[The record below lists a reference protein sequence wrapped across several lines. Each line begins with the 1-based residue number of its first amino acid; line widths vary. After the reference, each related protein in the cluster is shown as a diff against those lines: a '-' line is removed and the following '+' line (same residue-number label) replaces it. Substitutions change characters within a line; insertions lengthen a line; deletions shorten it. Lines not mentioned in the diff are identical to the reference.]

1 MTEPASDGHQTAA
14 KGISCMVVGCA
25 FLMMS
30 DAFSKWL
37 TQTYSVGQV
46 MSLRNVFV
54 LIPLFLIVWHKNNF
68 NELRVHS
75 WKAQLFRAIFHVAP
89 AIFFVT
95 SVSLLPLADV
105 HAIGFAG
112 PIFIAALSPLMLGE
126 HVGWHRWTAILVGFG
141 GVLIM
146 LRPTGTGFAL
156 VGLLPLAAALSS
168 SFRDI
173 ITRRL
178 SRTETSTSMLFVS
191 SAAVVVAGACT
202 LPIDWRPL
210 TWTSLLLFI
219 GNGLVNACAHFLI
232 IESYRLAQA
241 PVVSPFKYS
250 ILLWATLFGYMI
262 WGNVPDRWIIIGAIP
277 VVASG
282 LYILHRE
289 QRLAAARRRAAA
301 S

>member
-1 MTEPASDGHQTAA
+1 MTAQTSDGHQTAA
-14 KGISCMVVGCA
+14 NGIGCMVAGCA

-54 LIPLFLIVWHKNNF
+54 LIPLFLVVWYKGNF
-68 NELRVHS
+68 KELRVHS
-75 WKAQLFRAIFHVAP
+75 WRAQIFRSVFHVMP
-89 AIFFVT
+89 AILFVT

-126 HVGWHRWTAILVGFG
+126 HVGWHRWTAIVIGFG
-141 GVLIM
+141 GILIM
-146 LRPTGTGFAL
+146 LRPTGASFSL
-156 VGLLPLAAALSS
+156 VGLIPLAAALTA
-168 SFRDI
+168 SFRDL
-173 ITRRL
+173 ITRRM
-178 SRTETSTSMLFVS
+178 SRTETSTSMLVVS
-191 SAAVVVAGACT
+191 SIAVVVAGACT
-202 LPIDWRPL
+202 MPFDWKPL
-210 TWTSLLLFI
+210 TWISLLLFI
-219 GNGLVNACAHFLI
+219 GNGFVNACAHFLI

-282 LYILHRE
+282 LYILRRE
-289 QRLAAARRRAAA
+289 QKLAARRRAEAG
-301 S
+301 